1 MISNWLFWAIPQ
13 NYIRRYLLTFW
24 LVMFFLP
31 GYLLGL
37 HFTKLGF
44 IINWLWFD
52 IVFYGWYRAKQMLGE
67 DE

>member
-1 MISNWLFWAIPQ
+1 
-13 NYIRRYLLTFW
+13 
-24 LVMFFLP
+24 MFFLP
-31 GYLLGL
+31 GYILGL

-52 IVFYGWYRAKQMLGE
+52 IVFYGWYRAKQIIEGD

>member
-1 MISNWLFWAIPQ
+1 
-13 NYIRRYLLTFW
+13 
-24 LVMFFLP
+24 MFFLP
-31 GYLLGL
+31 GYVLGL

-52 IVFYGWYRAKQMLGE
+52 IVFYGWYRAAKQMLGD

>member
-1 MISNWLFWAIPQ
+1 MISNWLFWVIPRQ
-13 NYIRRYLLTFW
+13 YIRRYLFTFW
-24 LVMFFLP
+24 FVMFFLP
-31 GYLLGL
+31 GYVLGL

-52 IVFYGWYRAKQMLGE
+52 IVFYGWYRAKQMIGD